1 MASVKLVLRT
11 HQKDTTGH
19 SPLYIRVIK
28 DRKAKFVA
36 TGVKLKDT
44 EWDEEKQKVKK
55 NHPNSA
61 RMNAAL
67 TQKLADAEGQIAD
80 FERKKRTVT
89 AKKLKDAIKGKAAEN
104 FFNYAYSRCERMKGS
119 VSYRTYQSYL
129 NYIKKF
135 ETFKGTNEVYFDDI
149 TVTTLKDYISYMT
162 NVLKNGATTQHFSL
176 KVLALI
182 FKDAQRED
190 IISDSLYP
198 FSKVRV
204 KKDMGKRLFLNKTQ
218 IEALMHLNLSNNP
231 KAEVIRDMFIFSIYA
246 GGLRF
251 SDVLSLQYKHF
262 IEQEQRINK
271 LIRKTGR
278 QHQFKI
284 GKVALDIINKYK
296 QPNTQPD
303 DFIFPLMPNKNFE
316 QLDASK
322 QFDIIKACNQLTR
335 WYLPKMGKQIGLQFN
350 LSFHLSRHTFATNA
364 LNNGMRIEHVSKL
377 LDHTDISTTQIYAK
391 IISEELDK
399 AVEAFIN

>member
-11 HQKDTTGH
+11 HQKDTAGH

-36 TGVKLKDT
+36 TGVKLKET
-44 EWDEEKQKVKK
+44 EWDEEKQRVKK

-67 TQKLADAEGQIAD
+67 MQKLADAEGQVAD
-80 FERKKRTVT
+80 FERKKRTVS

-104 FFNYAYSRCERMKGS
+104 FFVYAYSRCEKMKGT

-135 ETFKGTNEVYFDDI
+135 ETFKGSNEVYFDDI
-149 TVTTLKDYISYMT
+149 TVTTLKDYINYMV
-162 NVLKNGATTQHFSL
+162 NVLKNGATTQNFSL
-176 KVLALI
+176 KILALI

-190 IISDSLYP
+190 IIPDSLYP

-218 IEALMHLNLSNNP
+218 IEALINLDVSKAP
-231 KAEVIRDMFIFSIYA
+231 KAQIIKDMFIFSIYA

-251 SDVLSLQYKHF
+251 SDVLSLQHKHF
-262 IEQEQRINK
+262 IEQENRINK
-271 LIRKTGR
+271 RIRKTGR

-284 GKVALDIINKYK
+284 GSVALDIINKYK
-296 QPNTQPD
+296 QPNSKPD
-303 DFIFPLMPNKNFE
+303 DFIFPLMPDKDFE
-316 QLDASK
+316 KLEDAK
-322 QFDIIKACNQLTR
+322 QFDIIKTCNQLTR
-335 WYLPKMGKQIGLQFN
+335 WYLPKFGKQIGLQFN

-399 AVEAFIN
+399 AVEAFVN